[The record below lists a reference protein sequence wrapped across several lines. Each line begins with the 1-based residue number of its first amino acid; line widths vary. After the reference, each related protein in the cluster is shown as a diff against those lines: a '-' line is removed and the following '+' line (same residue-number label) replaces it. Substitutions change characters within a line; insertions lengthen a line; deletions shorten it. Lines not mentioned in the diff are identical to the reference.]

1 MGPVVEN
8 LNSLVIFT
16 RAVEAK
22 SLTAAARSLRISASA
37 VSKHIA
43 RLETSV
49 GAPLFNRST
58 RKLVLTEYG
67 KLLYQRCTRAVHE
80 LEDAQTSL
88 KGMNRGLTGTLRMH
102 VTPGIGQR
110 FVEPAVVQFMKR
122 HGDLSLDLSMSA
134 EILNPLD
141 HGYDVTIRS
150 GSSEDRN
157 IGHSSLSYREFG
169 PLRYLI
175 CASPEYIKDHGIPAE
190 PRDLV
195 KHNCLV
201 QKTQDSDA
209 GWWFLGP
216 KGKYTVP
223 VSGNIVSNSHTTIY
237 EAALAGLGIARL
249 MTFEAN
255 EARNLGKLKFL
266 FENEIRSE
274 RLIRAFY
281 PRTNPA
287 SEKVRRF
294 LDFLSEHLAKGN
306 HIE

>member
-1 MGPVVEN
+1 
-8 LNSLVIFT
+8 
-16 RAVEAK
+16 
-22 SLTAAARSLRISASA
+22 
-37 VSKHIA
+37 
-43 RLETSV
+43 
-49 GAPLFNRST
+49 
-58 RKLVLTEYG
+58 
-67 KLLYQRCTRAVHE
+67 
-80 LEDAQTSL
+80 
-88 KGMNRGLTGTLRMH
+88 
-102 VTPGIGQR
+102 
-110 FVEPAVVQFMKR
+110 
-122 HGDLSLDLSMSA
+122 MSA

-175 CASPEYIKDHGIPAE
+175 CASPEYIKNHGIPAE

-201 QKTQDSDA
+201 QKTQDSDT

-216 KGKYTVP
+216 KGKYSVP

-266 FENEIRSE
+266 FEDEIRSE